1 MMRTVTALA
10 FLVAICVLAIN
21 IANADDKP
29 AQQMSAADTT
39 RWITF
44 FDKLV
49 TTVVKSAGSC
59 GKLAGDVTTL
69 IDGNPD
75 AIAVAK
81 AAHAAGRRLPQSA
94 QQHMMEGVKK
104 MVPSLQKCGTDDKVR
119 AAFAKLD
126 LTRKD
131 AAARR

>member
-1 MMRTVTALA
+1 MRTVLA
-10 FLVAICVLAIN
+10 FALLAAICGTAIG

-29 AQQMSAADTT
+29 AEMSAADTT
-39 RWITF
+39 KWLTF

-49 TTVVKSAGSC
+49 TTVVKSSGTC
-59 GKLAGDVTTL
+59 EKLANDVSKT
-69 IDGNPD
+69 IDANQD
-75 AIAVAK
+75 AVAVAK
-81 AAHAAGRRLPQSA
+81 AAHAAGKRLPQTA
-94 QQHMMEGVKK
+94 QQKMMDGVKK
-104 MVPSLQKCGTDDKVR
+104 MVPVLEKCGQDNKVR

>member
-1 MMRTVTALA
+1 MRTVLA
-10 FLVAICVLAIN
+10 FALLAAICCTAIE

-29 AQQMSAADTT
+29 ATEMSAADTT
-39 RWITF
+39 KWLTF

-49 TTVVKSAGSC
+49 TTVVKSSGTC
-59 GKLAGDVTTL
+59 EKLANDVSKT
-69 IDGNPD
+69 IDANQD
-75 AIAVAK
+75 AVAVAK
-81 AAHAAGRRLPQSA
+81 AAHAAGKRLPQPA
-94 QQHMMEGVKK
+94 QQKMMEGVKK
-104 MVPSLQKCGTDDKVR
+104 MVPVLEKCGQDNKVR

>member
-1 MMRTVTALA
+1 MRTILALA
-10 FLVAICVLAIN
+10 FLAGICTSAIR
-21 IANADDKP
+21 IANAEDSPP
-29 AQQMSAADTT
+29 AEMSATETT
-39 RWITF
+39 KWLTF

-49 TTVVKSAGSC
+49 DTVVRSSSAACDKMASEVN
-59 GKLAGDVTTL
+59 AV
-69 IDGNPD
+69 IDANKD
-75 AIAVAK
+75 AIAVARN
-81 AAHAAGRRLPQSA
+81 AHAAGKKLPQQA

-104 MVPSLQKCGTDDKVR
+104 MVPGMQRCGTDAKVR